1 MKLKSLII
9 SALAAISMTAT
20 SPAVFAAD
28 GNGDADNTTTHGHF
42 TWGASAGSSIDM
54 SGNDM
59 ASVDIAA
66 MLGYRRGW
74 IKFLGLGAEMDIM
87 VNNSCRS
94 FPIYATLRTNFQSR
108 PSLLFLDTRLGI
120 SVNYLPDDYS
130 QTGAYGFIG
139 LGFNLASGKKF
150 ASHMVIGYT
159 FKERKDYSVLY
170 NSPHDDS
177 AEPTLETLRTK
188 SLHMATVRLGITF

>member
-1 MKLKSLII
+1 MRFKSFITPV
-9 SALAAISMTAT
+9 LAVIFMTAL
-20 SPAVFAAD
+20 SPSVFAA
-28 GNGDADNTTTHGHF
+28 GSNGETDTAATRGHF
-42 TWGASAGSSIDM
+42 TWGACAGSSIDM

-66 MLGYRRGW
+66 MFGYRRGW
-74 IKFLGLGAEMDIM
+74 LKFLGVGAEMDIM

-94 FPIYATLRTNFQSR
+94 FPIYACLRTNFRRR

-139 LGFNLASGKKF
+139 IGFNLARGKKF

-159 FKERKDYSVLY
+159 YKERKDYSVLY